1 MKISRSAHRF
11 FAIRHLQLAI
21 FKGGPKMLNNLNPG
35 LPGKV
40 AIVTGAGGALGAGT
54 AQGLA
59 QAGAAVALVDRN
71 WAAAQA
77 VAQEINQAG
86 GQALALDCDV
96 AESSAVEAMV
106 QGVIAAFGGVD
117 ILVNNAAIYP
127 ARPWTE
133 IQEAEWDRVF
143 AVNIKGYYL
152 CARAVYPSM
161 RARGGGK
168 IINLSSITFFL
179 GKWANLLDYVSTK
192 GAVVGFTKALARELG
207 PENIQVNCIAPGAFP
222 TAAEKIHPDP
232 AGYNRFVLENQA
244 IKRRGRPADI
254 ANAVLFFAS
263 PLSDFITGQSLL
275 VDGGWAMP

>member
-1 MKISRSAHRF
+1 MTL
-11 FAIRHLQLAI
+11 LQ
-21 FKGGPKMLNNLNPG
+21 
-35 LPGKV
+35 GKV
-40 AIVTGAGGALGAGT
+40 AIVTGGGGALGAGT

-59 QAGAAVALVDRN
+59 RAGAAVALVDLKLEQT
-71 WAAAQA
+71 QA
-77 VAQEINQAG
+77 VADQIQAEG
-86 GQALALDCDV
+86 GQALALGCDV
-96 AESSAVEAMV
+96 ADSMQVATMAQAVER
-106 QGVIAAFGGVD
+106 AFGGID

-152 CARAVYPSM
+152 CARAVYPAM
-161 RARGGGK
+161 GARGGGK
-168 IINLSSITFFL
+168 IINISSITFFL

-222 TAAEKIHPDP
+222 TDAERIHPDP
-232 AGYNRFVLENQA
+232 EGYNRFVLENQA
-244 IKRRGRPADI
+244 LKRRGRPEDI

-263 PLSDFITGQSLL
+263 PLSDFVTGQSLL

>member
-1 MKISRSAHRF
+1 MISTTPR
-11 FAIRHLQLAI
+11 L
-21 FKGGPKMLNNLNPG
+21 LNR
-35 LPGKV
+35 KV
-40 AIVTGAGGALGAGT
+40 AIITGGGGALGAAT

-59 QAGAAVALVDRN
+59 QAGAAVVLADVNLE
-71 WAAAQA
+71 AAQTVAADITQAGRAALA
-77 VAQEINQAG
+77 VA
-86 GQALALDCDV
+86 CDV
-96 AESSAVEAMV
+96 AATASVAGLVEQTVAR
-106 QGVIAAFGGVD
+106 FGGVD

-127 ARPWTE
+127 ARPWTA
-133 IQEAEWDRVF
+133 ISEAEWDRVF
-143 AVNIKGYYL
+143 AVNIKSYYL
-152 CARAVYPSM
+152 CARAVYPFM
-161 RARGGGK
+161 TARGGGK

-222 TAAEKIHPDP
+222 TDAEKIHPDP
-232 AGYNRFVLENQA
+232 AGYERMVLENQA
-244 IKRRGRPADI
+244 IKRRGQPTDI